1 MKKLGIS
8 RETEFL
14 IKKLME
20 ILEPY
25 KHKSQ
30 ENWYVCI
37 NIRQSRL

>member
-1 MKKLGIS
+1 MKKWSIS

-14 IKKLME
+14 LKLME
-20 ILEPY
+20 ILEPC

-30 ENWYVCI
+30 ENWYVYI